1 MTAYDTINKIDKET
15 RKSLVRAGFLSIT
28 TERNISIFERY
39 NNYVEK
45 GKGRMEAKIVVAR
58 EFKVSSKTV
67 ELVCRKMTL

>member
-15 RKSLVRAGFLSIT
+15 RKSLIRAGFLSMT

-39 NNYVEK
+39 NDYVEK
-45 GKGRMEAKIVVAR
+45 GSGRMKAKIVVAR

-67 ELVCRKMTL
+67 ELVCRKMNL

>member
-15 RKSLVRAGFLSIT
+15 LKSLVRAGFLPMTI
-28 TERNISIFERY
+28 ERNISIFERY
-39 NNYVEK
+39 NDYVEK
-45 GKGRMEAKIVVAR
+45 GKRRMAARVVVAR

>member
-15 RKSLVRAGFLSIT
+15 RKSLVRSGFLPMT

-39 NNYVEK
+39 NYYVEK
-45 GKGRMEAKIVVAR
+45 GKGRMEAKIVVAS
-58 EFKVSSKTV
+58 EFKLSKKTV

>member
-1 MTAYDTINKIDKET
+1 MTAYDTINQIDKET
-15 RKSLVRAGFLSIT
+15 RKSLVRAGFLPMT

-39 NNYVEK
+39 NDYVKK
-45 GKGRMEAKIVVAR
+45 GKRRMEARIVVAR

>member
-15 RKSLVRAGFLSIT
+15 LKSLIRSGFLPMT

-39 NNYVEK
+39 NDYVEK
-45 GKGRMEAKIVVAR
+45 GKGRMEAKIVVAS
-58 EFKVSSKTV
+58 EFKLSKKTV